1 MVDTIQMSGKLSGM
15 ETISVRDLQKNL
27 KHTLARVQRG
37 ATLRVTQ
44 RRQTVAELSPAR
56 PSAAPKAW
64 PDLRVRAEGVLGKRV
79 VSPGAARQILA
90 DRGDW

>member
-1 MVDTIQMSGKLSGM
+1 MSGM

>member
-1 MVDTIQMSGKLSGM
+1 MSGKLSGM
-15 ETISVRDLQKNL
+15 ETITVRDLQKNL

-37 ATLRVTQ
+37 ASLRVTR
-44 RRQTVAELSPAR
+44 RRQTVAELVPAR
-56 PSAAPKAW
+56 PTGAPKPW
-64 PDLRVRAEGVLGKRV
+64 PDLKARAETVLGKRV